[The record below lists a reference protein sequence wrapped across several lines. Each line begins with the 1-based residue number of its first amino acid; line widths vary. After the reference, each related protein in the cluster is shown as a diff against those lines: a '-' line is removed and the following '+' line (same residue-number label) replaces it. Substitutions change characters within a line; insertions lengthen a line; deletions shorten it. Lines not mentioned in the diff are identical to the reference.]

1 MRGQQRHISG
11 PGGKQTVTLTYLAS
25 KFDWQ
30 ANYVG
35 ELSPDAKSMNL
46 IAWLTMASGDD
57 TSFEDASAYAIAG
70 TLERQERETAM
81 VLRAVRADVEIE
93 QPSLFE
99 ATTDESDTAR
109 SQRIYRA
116 GWFAAVMAQARVC
129 TMADADDRHD
139 WTLGYDAFHAALA
152 TYELTENKKR
162 RRPATAG

>member
-1 MRGQQRHISG
+1 
-11 PGGKQTVTLTYLAS
+11 VTAP
-25 KFDWQ
+25 
-30 ANYVG
+30 ANR
-35 ELSPDAKSMNL
+35 LSNETPDILIAVFMHRRAKAQNSLQDAKNHLRM
-46 IAWLTMASGDD
+46 I
-57 TSFEDASAYAIAG
+57 DAQAAGMDLPVAGVKRAIRMIGADPVK
-70 TLERQERETAM
+70 LERQERETAM

-129 TMADADDRHD
+129 TMADTDDQHD
-139 WTLGYDAFHAALA
+139 WMLGYDAFHAALA